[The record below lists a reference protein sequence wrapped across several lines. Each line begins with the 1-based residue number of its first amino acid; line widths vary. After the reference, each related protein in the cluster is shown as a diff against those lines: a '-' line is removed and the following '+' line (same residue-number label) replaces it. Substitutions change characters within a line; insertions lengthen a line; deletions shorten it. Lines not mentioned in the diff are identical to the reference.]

1 MRSFST
7 DNLWLVCSFHR
18 LLVFLEKI
26 DSGNLLFLNN
36 LGFAASFWEDQN
48 EIISSVPFLVKG
60 EFMILLPGVLFSKPN
75 RTSNGHFPL
84 LAQSIDTRTCMSLFF
99 IVLIEYFSLQN

>member
-26 DSGNLLFLNN
+26 DSGNLFFLNK

-60 EFMILLPGVLFSKPN
+60 EFMILFRESCLASPI
-75 RTSNGHFPL
+75 GHLMAIFP
-84 LAQSIDTRTCMSLFF
+84 F
-99 IVLIEYFSLQN
+99 